1 MNDLQRLNEVLKI
14 AFSKIGV
21 YKKGD
26 MATYLG
32 YKSPYFSGVING
44 KEKLTVQFLKLIS
57 DKLQVNSDWILTGE
71 GSMLQEHE
79 EKAAAA
85 EDGKGEVS
93 RLLGVIE
100 SQQRVIEGLV
110 EELKRRG

>member
-1 MNDLQRLNEVLKI
+1 MNSSERIDNILKI
-14 AFSKIGV
+14 FNLNVKSFSEKIGLDRPQAI
-21 YKKGD
+21 YDIRKGKTSSITEG
-26 MATYLG
+26 MAN
-32 YKSPYFSGVING
+32 KI
-44 KEKLTVQFLKLIS
+44 IS
-57 DKLQVNSDWILTGE
+57 VFPEISRIWILTGE